1 MNILV
6 AQSGGPTPV
15 INASLY
21 GVVQQAVSEKKI
33 TKVLASVNGME
44 GLLHNRI
51 IELTDKVALIKKAK
65 EQPGAII
72 GSSRYALTELDY
84 ERIVDTLIELS
95 IEIFCYIGGNGSA
108 VSLHQINEVCKARKI
123 DIKCIFIPKTIDND
137 VCGTD
142 HTPGYLSAV
151 HFLTK
156 TIRNLEADMRST
168 SSHPQIEI
176 MEVMGGNV
184 GWLMAASTC
193 RKTER
198 SDFPQLAYLPDQE
211 VSISKIVED
220 IERSLKDCSNLLIM
234 VPDHMKIKEL
244 NSEITINNPRKNFNG
259 GISYRLAQEIQNQ
272 IEIKTRITIPSSLY
286 RSSMELVS
294 KQDVLEAEA
303 TGREAIKAGLRGE
316 TGKMIAIERTA
327 NFPYMYR
334 FVCVGLSEISG
345 KERSLP
351 ANFWDGK
358 QHRATKAF
366 HDYLLPLINLEALPS
381 IVTLENLL

>member
-21 GVVQQAVSEKKI
+21 GVVVQALSEKKI

-51 IELTDKVALIKKAK
+51 IELTDKVALIKRAK

-72 GSSRYALTELDY
+72 GSSRYALTEFDY
-84 ERIVDTLIELS
+84 ERIVDQLIELS

-108 VSLHQINEVCKARKI
+108 VSLHQIHEVCKARKL

-156 TIRNLEADMRST
+156 TIRYLEADMRSI
-168 SSHPQIEI
+168 SSQPQIEI

-193 RKTER
+193 RKSAR
-198 SDFPQLAYLPDQE
+198 NDFPQLAYLPEQE
-211 VSISKIVED
+211 VSISELLGD
-220 IERSLKDCSNLLIM
+220 IERSLKGSSNILLM
-234 VPDHMKIKEL
+234 VSDHMKINEL
-244 NSEITINNPRKNFNG
+244 NSDITIHNPRKNYNG
-259 GISYRLAQEIQNQ
+259 GISYRLAQEIQIQMN
-272 IEIKTRITIPSSLY
+272 IKTRITIPNSLY
-286 RSSMELVS
+286 RSSMEFVS

-316 TGKMIAIERTA
+316 TGKMIGIERTE
-327 NFPYMYR
+327 NYPYMYQ
-334 FVCVGLSEISG
+334 FVCVDLSEISG

-358 QHRATKAF
+358 QHKATQSF
-366 HDYLLPLINLEALPS
+366 HDYLLPLINLEALPNV
-381 IVTLENLL
+381 VTLENLL